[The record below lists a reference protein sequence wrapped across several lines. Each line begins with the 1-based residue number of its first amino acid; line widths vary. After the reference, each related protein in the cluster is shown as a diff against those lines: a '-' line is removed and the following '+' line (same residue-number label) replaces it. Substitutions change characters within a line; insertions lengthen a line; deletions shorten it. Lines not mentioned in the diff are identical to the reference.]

1 MPVIWAV
8 PDLLHPLHRKHLLRL
23 LWQGPS
29 RLRRPQDPLLLRRLQ
44 DLSLLR
50 RPQDL
55 LLPRRPQDLL
65 LPRRLQDPLLLRR
78 LQMYPLRECL
88 LPHLHGTSPF
98 AAFPYS
104 RS

>member
-55 LLPRRPQDLL
+55 LLPRR
-65 LPRRLQDPLLLRR
+65 LQDPLLLRR